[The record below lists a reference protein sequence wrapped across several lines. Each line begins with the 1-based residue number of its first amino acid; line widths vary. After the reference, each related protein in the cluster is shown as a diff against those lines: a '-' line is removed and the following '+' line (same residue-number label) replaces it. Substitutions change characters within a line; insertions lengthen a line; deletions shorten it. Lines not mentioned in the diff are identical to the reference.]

1 MYTKCNKGSNH
12 TLVKMRS
19 FFIVYTCKNLLSIH
33 VYFYFIYICIYLSI
47 QCIYPVSEDTYFYEK
62 N

>member
-19 FFIVYTCKNLLSIH
+19 FFIVYTSKNLLSIH
-33 VYFYFIYICIYLSI
+33 VYFYFRYMHIFVYTMYIIII
-47 QCIYPVSEDTYFYEK
+47 QISEPHVL
-62 N
+62 